1 MKEIDFKKLSSEFN
15 VNTTVNTDVTEK
27 NTENSDVIG
36 VENPDRI
43 IEENIN
49 KANVVLDAIILEI
62 ESGNATARMAEAASL
77 LVNAVTNA
85 VDKIY
90 NKSFG
95 LENLLVKNRMV
106 ELKDKEL
113 DIKKSVKDK
122 GEKITESKL
131 IVTDRETIMKIIN
144 DEEKEIW
151 IWKSSWQIVP
161 IMLFW

>member
-15 VNTTVNTDVTEK
+15 VDTTVNTDVTEK

-131 IVTDRETIMKIIN
+131 IVADRETIMEIIK
-144 DEEKEIW
+144 EEGKEI
-151 IWKSSWQIVP
+151 
-161 IMLFW
+161 

>member
-15 VNTTVNTDVTEK
+15 VDTTVNTDVTEK

-144 DEEKEIW
+144 DEEKEI
-151 IWKSSWQIVP
+151 
-161 IMLFW
+161 

>member
-144 DEEKEIW
+144 DEEKEI
-151 IWKSSWQIVP
+151 
-161 IMLFW
+161 